1 MLGRRI
7 SFETLAKR
15 GLGLVRRGAAR
26 GIDIAPA
33 VEEVRRGKQLEVA
46 VTVDSPEAGRPLEI
60 GLVCTETYTVFSP
73 QLRARGSTEAVED
86 DVAYERWIPADSSQ
100 SEQVVTLDVPPDGPF
115 SYDGKYLKF
124 RWRVAARRPRDRG
137 LDAVRS
143 REIRVLP

>member
-1 MLGRRI
+1 
-7 SFETLAKR
+7 
-15 GLGLVRRGAAR
+15 
-26 GIDIAPA
+26 
-33 VEEVRRGKQLEVA
+33 
-46 VTVDSPEAGRPLEI
+46 
-60 GLVCTETYTVFSP
+60 VCTETYTVFSP

-115 SYDGKYLKF
+115 SYDGEYLKF